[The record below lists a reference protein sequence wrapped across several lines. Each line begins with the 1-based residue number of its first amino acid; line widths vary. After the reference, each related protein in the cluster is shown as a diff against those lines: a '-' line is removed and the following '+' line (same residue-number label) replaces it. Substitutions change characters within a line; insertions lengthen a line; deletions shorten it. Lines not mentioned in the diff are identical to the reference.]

1 MMKAERVALTP
12 AYVLHQYAWRE
23 TSRVVEVWSREHG
36 RVGLV
41 ARGVRRP
48 RSPFRSLLQPFA
60 PLLMSWTQRSDLSNL
75 TGLEAAG
82 APFALQG
89 RSLMAG
95 FYLNELLLR
104 LLPRQDPHPGL
115 YGHYVSALQALAAQP
130 VAVALR
136 VFEKHL
142 LSAMGYGLILTHTA
156 SGDIPVEPGA
166 HYRYDMDSGPLPVS
180 DRPAPGLLISGRALL
195 ALHHEALDDA
205 DDLKA
210 VKRLLRTALER
221 HLDGR
226 ALKTSGVMRAM
237 SKGA

>member
-1 MMKAERVALTP
+1 MKAERVALTP
-12 AYVLHQYAWRE
+12 AFVLHQYAWRE

-48 RSPFRSLLQPFA
+48 RSPFRSLLQPFT
-60 PLLMSWTQRSDLSNL
+60 PLLMSWSQRGELGNL
-75 TGLEAAG
+75 TGLESSG
-82 APFALQG
+82 APIAFQG

-95 FYLNELLLR
+95 FYLNELLMR

-115 YGHYVSALQALAAQP
+115 YEHYVIALQGLAARQL
-130 VAVALR
+130 AATLR
-136 VFEKHL
+136 IFEKNL
-142 LSAMGYGLILTHTA
+142 LAAMGYGLVLTHTV
-156 SGDIPVEPGA
+156 SGDVPVEPGA
-166 HYRYDMDSGPLPVS
+166 RYRYDMDSGLQPAS

-210 VKRLLRTALER
+210 VKRLLRAALER

-226 ALKTSGVMRAM
+226 DLKTSGVMRAM

>member
-1 MMKAERVALTP
+1 MKAERVALTP

-60 PLLMSWTQRSDLSNL
+60 PLLMSWTQRSDLGNL
-75 TGLEAAG
+75 TGLEASG

-142 LSAMGYGLILTHTA
+142 LSAMGYGLILTHTV

-166 HYRYDMDSGPLPVS
+166 RYRYDMDSGPLPVS
-180 DRPAPGLLISGRALL
+180 DRPASGLLISGRALL

-210 VKRLLRTALER
+210 VKRLLRAALEH

-226 ALKTSGVMRAM
+226 GLKTSGVMRAM